1 VAATRTTVT
10 RSRLPS
16 SGPTGS
22 RTWEV
27 VRGLCALVTV
37 GVLVI
42 GVPLALYAG
51 FGTPWPD
58 TAPSNDWIYTDF
70 TARDTLAVLVVVV
83 WLAWLHFVVCLLVEA
98 VSERR
103 GRGLSPHV
111 PGSGVG
117 TQALA
122 RRLVSAVLLLSGGV
136 TLAMPLASADPADHP
151 AETTSAQRDTTHLEH
166 SGDVVGHQAD
176 GSPAGFVKQTP
187 RGVTEKYVEVQ
198 PPKGRHYDTM
208 WGIAERYLGD
218 GLRYKEI
225 AALNMGTVQPDGTTL
240 RNPDLIYPGWVLRMP
255 LDAEGPGIR
264 VADQHA
270 VPVQPHERAPRP
282 GHGSGHSRDSG
293 GKPPTGHVTA
303 NAVDADGASGVDAR
317 AMSAGGF
324 AVGGALLAAGL
335 LIGLRRRRSWDGG
348 PNPRGG
354 KRLDTEFDLRGS
366 ADLASA
372 AFIDRVLRGLS
383 QSHPSGGGIA
393 SPTACL
399 VGADGLALTFPPTS
413 RIRLQAP
420 WRGDT
425 GGRTWTFRRSDV
437 GHVHLSGDPISPFPG
452 LVALGENPSHV
463 ETLID
468 VESVPGILSLSGDPH
483 VAREIAIAMGL
494 GLATNPWSDS
504 PRVTFVGFADDLST
518 VSPEAIRHYDDL
530 ATVLTRVDAARRR
543 QQSAC
548 AANGY
553 PSVAAGRVAD
563 PDRRLWAPDFV
574 VLSGVPSADDVARLE
589 ALAADPRHAV
599 GVIVVGDV
607 PGAAVRLVA
616 AETGQVWCGPLGIDL
631 TAHRMTPDTYRD
643 LLAVYDESLARGEAG
658 SLSGPADGPTPIA
671 APPSLDLTIPQPVE
685 ITVMG
690 RVSVSGP
697 GEADPER
704 VDLLAEI
711 VVYLALHPDGV
722 HPNVLS
728 AAIWPRGVGDDV
740 RDLALAS
747 TARWLGV
754 DEHGE
759 PRLAIDGEGRWRLS
773 RSGVRLDWDAFRA
786 LVNSSTKAGVDARVE
801 LSNALSLVTG
811 AAFSEAPSHRYGW
824 LVYETAETDVTVA
837 AVAVARRLAALAA
850 RFDDPI
856 GARTALMAGLRAA
869 PACEDLWRDALRLA
883 TRFANRADVTAVADD
898 LYAAIRRYGSPRGAE
913 PETDALVDELLPGY
927 RKSAA

>member
-1 VAATRTTVT
+1 MAATRTTVT
-10 RSRLPS
+10 GSRLPS
-16 SGPTGS
+16 GSPTGS

-27 VRGLCALVTV
+27 VRGLCALVV
-37 GVLVI
+37 IGVLVI

-58 TAPSNDWIYTDF
+58 TLPSSDWIYTDF

-83 WLAWLHFVVCLLVEA
+83 WLAWLHFVVCLIVEA
-98 VSERR
+98 VNERR

-136 TLAMPLASADPADHP
+136 TLAMPLATADPGQPSATD
-151 AETTSAQRDTTHLEH
+151 TTTAQRVTSHVAH
-166 SGDVVGHQAD
+166 SSDVVGHHAD
-176 GSPAGFVKQTP
+176 GSPAGFSTATP
-187 RGVTEKYVEVQ
+187 RGVLEKYIEVQ
-198 PPKGRHYDTM
+198 PPQGRHYDTL
-208 WGIAERYLGD
+208 WGIAERYLGE

-225 AALNMGTVQPDGTTL
+225 AALNMGNVQPDGTTL
-240 RNPDLIYPGWVLRMP
+240 RNPDLIYPGWILKLP
-255 LDAEGPGIR
+255 ADAEGPGIR

-270 VPVQPHERAPRP
+270 AQVQPHDRDHHPTHSSGQPRE
-282 GHGSGHSRDSG
+282 SDV
-293 GKPPTGHVTA
+293 KPTGNLTA
-303 NAVDADGASGVDAR
+303 GGVDADTASGVDAR
-317 AMSAGGF
+317 AVSAGGF

-372 AFIDRVLRGLS
+372 AFIDRVLRGLP
-383 QSHPSGGGIA
+383 QSNPSGAGIA

-399 VGADGLALTFPPTS
+399 VGADGLALTFPPSS
-413 RIRLQAP
+413 RIRLQSP
-420 WRGDT
+420 WHGDA
-425 GGRTWTFRRSDV
+425 GGRTWTFRRTDIGRV
-437 GHVHLSGDPISPFPG
+437 QLSGDPLSPFPG
-452 LVALGENPSHV
+452 LVALGENASRV

-504 PRVTFVGFADDLST
+504 PRVTFVGFADDLSA
-518 VSPEAIRHYDDL
+518 VAPEAIRHYDDL
-530 ATVLTRVDAARRR
+530 SAVLTRVDAARRR

-553 PSVAAGRVAD
+553 ATVAAGRIAD

-574 VLSGVPSADDVARLE
+574 VLSGVPSAEDLGRLE
-589 ALAADPRHAV
+589 ALSSDPRHAV

-616 AETGQVWCGPLGIDL
+616 AETGQIWCGPLGIDL

-643 LLAVYDESLARGEAG
+643 LLAVYDEQVARGDAG
-658 SLSGPADGPTPIA
+658 AVA
-671 APPSLDLTIPQPVE
+671 APEAAPARAAAVPNLELSVPQPVE
-685 ITVMG
+685 VTVMG
-690 RVSVSGP
+690 RVSVSAP
-697 GEADPER
+697 GEQDPER
-704 VDLLAEI
+704 LELLTEI

-740 RDLALAS
+740 RELALTAA
-747 TARWLGV
+747 ARWTGT

-759 PRLAIDGEGRWRLS
+759 PRLAVDHEGRWRLS
-773 RSGVRLDWDAFRA
+773 QSGVRLDWDAFRA
-786 LVNSSTKAGVDARVE
+786 LVNRSTQAGFDARVE
-801 LSNALSLVTG
+801 LTNASSLVTG
-811 AAFSEAPSHRYGW
+811 PAFSEAPSHRYGW
-824 LVYETAETDVTVA
+824 LVYESTETDVTVA

-869 PACEDLWRDALRLA
+869 PSCEDLWRDALRLA
-883 TRFANRADVTAVADD
+883 SRFATRADVTAVADD
-898 LYAAIRRYGSPRGAE
+898 LYAAVRRHGSPRGAE

-927 RKSAA
+927 RRSAA